1 MINNEYLCKR
11 REFFVVFGGIITIFA
26 IFALIYTLNDNSWGT
41 ESESGI
47 GDVAGYCERIQAGFI
62 REPANTWSNL
72 PFILVG
78 LYVLWMMQYDS
89 RDGLPSLSNRSWFT
103 LMYGMA
109 CTAVG
114 VGSFA
119 MHGFNTNWGGWL
131 DLSGM
136 MMYITMPVFYNFSR
150 FFRWDEQKFLTA
162 YLGINALLSVLHWQ
176 YGIGLFVWVFSIGI
190 WLAQETAIRYQQQP
204 LAIFLVP
211 IAGIVILIGY
221 NPVNFVREPVGVIII
236 IFMAL
241 MAWFLYQLDEIKLQ
255 RTHTPYFW
263 CGSAAY
269 LLASFI
275 WRASQKG
282 SSICEPDSLLQG
294 HALWHI
300 LGAVAMFCFYR
311 YFRTEINNY

>member
-1 MINNEYLCKR
+1 MIDNEYIRER
-11 REFFVVFGGIITIFA
+11 REFFTILVGIVA
-26 IFALIYTLNDNSWGT
+26 IFAAFALTYTLNDDSWGA
-41 ESESGI
+41 ESDNGI
-47 GDVAGYCERIQAGFI
+47 GEEAGYCERIQAGLI

-78 LYVLWMMQYDS
+78 LYVLWRMQYDS

-109 CTAVG
+109 CVAVG

-119 MHGFNTNWGGWL
+119 MHGFNTDWGGWL

-150 FFRWDEQKFLTA
+150 FFRWNEREFLTY
-162 YLGINALLSVLHWQ
+162 YLGTNALLSVLHWQ
-176 YGIGLFVWVFSIGI
+176 YGIGLFVWGFAIAI

-211 IAGIVILIGY
+211 IAGIIILVNY
-221 NPVNFVREPVGVIII
+221 NPVDFVREQVGVI

-241 MAWFLYQLDEIKLQ
+241 LAWFLYRLDEIRLQ

-282 SSICEPDSLLQG
+282 GSMCDPDSLLQG

-311 YFRTEINNY
+311 YFRTEVNNY

>member
-1 MINNEYLCKR
+1 MMLYFS
-11 REFFVVFGGIITIFA
+11 RE
-26 IFALIYTLNDNSWGT
+26 D
-41 ESESGI
+41 
-47 GDVAGYCERIQAGFI
+47 
-62 REPANTWSNL
+62 
-72 PFILVG
+72 
-78 LYVLWMMQYDS
+78 
-89 RDGLPSLSNRSWFT
+89 LPSLSNWSWFT
-103 LMYGMA
+103 LTYGMA
-109 CTAVG
+109 CAAVG

-119 MHGFNTNWGGWL
+119 MHGFNTDWGGWL

-150 FFRWDEQKFLTA
+150 FFRWNEQKFLTT
-162 YLGINALLSVLHWQ
+162 YLGANALLSVLHWQ

-211 IAGIVILIGY
+211 IVGIIILVGY
-221 NPVNFVREPVGVIII
+221 NPVNFVREQIGVIIM

-241 MAWFLYQLDEIKLQ
+241 LAWFLYRLDEIKLQ

-282 SSICEPDSLLQG
+282 GSICEPDSLLQG

-311 YFRTEINNY
+311 YFMTEVNNY

>member
-1 MINNEYLCKR
+1 MIDDEYIRER
-11 REFFVVFGGIITIFA
+11 REFFTVLVGVVV
-26 IFALIYTLNDNSWGT
+26 IFALFALTYTLNDNSWGA

-47 GDVAGYCERIQAGFI
+47 SDVAGYCERIQAGFI

-109 CTAVG
+109 CAAVG

-150 FFRWDEQKFLTA
+150 FFRWNEQKFLTT
-162 YLGINALLSVLHWQ
+162 YLGANALLSVLHWQ

-211 IAGIVILIGY
+211 IAGIIILVGY
-221 NPVNFVREPVGVIII
+221 NPVNFVREQIGVIIM

-241 MAWFLYQLDEIKLQ
+241 LAWFLYRLDEIKLQ

-282 SSICEPDSLLQG
+282 GSICEPDSLLQG

-311 YFRTEINNY
+311 YFRTEVNNY